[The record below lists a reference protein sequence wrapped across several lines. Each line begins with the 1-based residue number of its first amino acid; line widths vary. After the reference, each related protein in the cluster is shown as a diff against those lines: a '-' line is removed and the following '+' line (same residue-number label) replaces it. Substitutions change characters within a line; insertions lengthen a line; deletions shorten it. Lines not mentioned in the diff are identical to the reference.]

1 MDETWEDASR
11 IAFLSR
17 PCLKPALVPSS
28 TTPLA
33 TPDLP
38 PYLTD
43 NQGRN
48 SNVLHVWTFLHGN
61 PEDSTVIQGWQ
72 RLHLLLLPWGVHYFT
87 LFSGRLGLWADSQKN
102 GRGSSPH
109 LCCCHGLCPIFGQG
123 IWMVLQ
129 PYKVMSGE
137 VIRSTGKLRYLAE
150 DVLNYIW
157 YILFSNIYLYSLSQA
172 FLPTHLFTSQTAILS
187 FPFLLLKLPLQ
198 HTYHVYDL
206 DPCPVPVS

>member
-1 MDETWEDASR
+1 MAATAPAPPAVGGSLLHFVFWKVWALGSPTEEWTWVQ
-11 IAFLSR
+11 
-17 PCLKPALVPSS
+17 P
-28 TTPLA
+28 
-33 TPDLP
+33 
-38 PYLTD
+38 
-43 NQGRN
+43 
-48 SNVLHVWTFLHGN
+48 TF
-61 PEDSTVIQGWQ
+61 V
-72 RLHLLLLPWGVHYFT
+72 LLPRSLSHFCA
-87 LFSGRLGLWADSQKN
+87 SA
-102 GRGSSPH
+102 
-109 LCCCHGLCPIFGQG
+109 IGQG

-137 VIRSTGKLRYLAE
+137 VLVIRSTGKLRYLAE